1 MNNNVKKLEELMID
15 LESLHNSV
23 YLLKADISN
32 AITSAQDAINSAQEE
47 QSKPVDKYELSDF
60 MKATIV
66 QLLDRFIDHNVF
78 DSLDRSHQENVSS
91 GCIDIDITFDLQD
104 IVADQLDS
112 SHRMANNF
120 LDELIRELDEL
131 KNNEEDE
138 ATESGEQQH
147 QDC

>member
-1 MNNNVKKLEELMID
+1 MNNLINIQERMDIMQAELNT
-15 LESLHNSV
+15 LQ
-23 YLLKADISN
+23 LLVNDFK
-32 AITSAQDAINSAQEE
+32 EE
-47 QSKPVDKYELSDF
+47 QSKPVNKYELSDF

-104 IVADQLDS
+104 IVCDQLDS

>member
-1 MNNNVKKLEELMID
+1 MNNLINIQERMDIMQAELNT
-15 LESLHNSV
+15 LQ
-23 YLLKADISN
+23 LLVNDFK
-32 AITSAQDAINSAQEE
+32 EE
-47 QSKPVDKYELSDF
+47 QSKPVGKYELSDL

-104 IVADQLDS
+104 IVCDQLDS

>member
-1 MNNNVKKLEELMID
+1 MNNKVKALEELMIE
-15 LESLHNSV
+15 LESLHNTV
-23 YLLKADISN
+23 YTLRADIG
-32 AITSAQDAINSAQEE
+32 DAINYAKEE

-104 IVADQLDS
+104 IVCDQLDS

-131 KNNEEDE
+131 KDKEDE

>member
-1 MNNNVKKLEELMID
+1 MNNLINIQERMDIMQAELNT
-15 LESLHNSV
+15 LQ
-23 YLLKADISN
+23 LLVNDFK
-32 AITSAQDAINSAQEE
+32 EE
-47 QSKPVDKYELSDF
+47 QSKPVDKYELSDLVRE
-60 MKATIV
+60 TIV

-78 DSLDRSHQENVSS
+78 DQLDRSHQENVSI

-104 IVADQLDS
+104 IVSDQIAS
-112 SHRMANNF
+112 SHRLANDF
-120 LDELIRELDEL
+120 VDELIRELDEL

>member
-1 MNNNVKKLEELMID
+1 MNNNVKKLEELMIE
-15 LESLHNSV
+15 LESLHNTV
-23 YLLKADISN
+23 YTLRADIG
-32 AITSAQDAINSAQEE
+32 DAINFAKEE
-47 QSKPVDKYELSDF
+47 QSKPVDKYELSDLVRE
-60 MKATIV
+60 TIV

-78 DSLDRSHQENVSS
+78 YSLDRSHQENVSS

>member
-1 MNNNVKKLEELMID
+1 MNNNVKKLEELMIE
-15 LESLHNSV
+15 LESLHNTV
-23 YLLKADISN
+23 YTLRADIG
-32 AITSAQDAINSAQEE
+32 DAINYAKEE
-47 QSKPVDKYELSDF
+47 QSKPVGKYELSDLV
-60 MKATIV
+60 KETIV
-66 QLLDRFIDHNVF
+66 QLLDRFIDKHVF
-78 DSLDRSHQENVSS
+78 DSLDTSHQQNVY
-91 GCIDIDITFDLQD
+91 GGGIDIDITFDLQD